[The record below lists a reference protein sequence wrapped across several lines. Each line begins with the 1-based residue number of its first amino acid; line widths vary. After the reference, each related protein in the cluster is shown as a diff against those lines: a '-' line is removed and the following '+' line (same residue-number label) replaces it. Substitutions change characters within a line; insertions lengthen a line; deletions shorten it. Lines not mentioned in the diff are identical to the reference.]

1 MKKKIII
8 ILSIV
13 SLLFIF
19 GGVYLIKSIETNA
32 TRFDELI
39 MFHKVEILRE
49 NLLLNIRRAEADLYS
64 QGTRHAE
71 SANSVESHVDAMK
84 NTINIC
90 FGCHHEESVL
100 LRLRDLQQQVEQYSQ
115 QVSKGMTLKTDT
127 GRFRVELERAHL
139 IGDSLISKINTM
151 IAITNKKLA
160 ERTDD
165 ALREVHRT
173 KILLI
178 LVIAA
183 GPFVI
188 ALMAFSVL
196 RGVTRPIQAL
206 LNATRNLKTGDLE
219 YRVAGLPDEF
229 GELAVGFNAMASSL
243 KAQMKKIEESE
254 KRYRLLFES
263 AGDAIFILD
272 GEGDNMGEIVAANQ
286 AAVKMHGYT
295 HAELLTMNI
304 RDLDDADSSAK
315 VPDRIERIFEGQWLK
330 REINHVRKDGT
341 VFPVA
346 ISAGL
351 LELGN
356 HRYILAIDSDITERK
371 QAEETL
377 QRTEQLKM
385 TGELAAGLAHEIKN
399 PLAGIKAS
407 IEILSTAPYLPED
420 DKRVLVLVIGEIKRI
435 ELLIRDLLNF
445 ARPSR
450 PQFEDT
456 DVNAILDSVASMV
469 LKNPRSPADAS
480 KTIYVVRDFE
490 ENLPAITA
498 DPMQLKQVFVN
509 LMLNAVDAM
518 HGRGTLGIKTRFDLA
533 TRDILIEVSDTGK
546 VPDSAVMNKI
556 FQPFF
561 TTKPKGTGMG
571 LAISKRLIENHRGTI
586 GIVKNVS
593 GGVTF
598 RMSLPVAQVIQ
609 NQTTGPSAAL

>member
-19 GGVYLIKSIETNA
+19 GGIYLIKSIETNA

-64 QGTRHAE
+64 QGTQHAE
-71 SANSVESHVDAMK
+71 TVDSVESHVGAMK
-84 NTINIC
+84 HTINVC

-100 LRLRDLQQQVEQYSQ
+100 LRLQDLQHQVEQYGEQITNGLAQKS
-115 QVSKGMTLKTDT
+115 DA
-127 GRFRVELERAHL
+127 GRFRVELERANIIGEAL
-139 IGDSLISKINTM
+139 IDNINTM
-151 IAITNKKLA
+151 IAITDKKLS

-165 ALREVHRT
+165 ALHEVHRT

-178 LVIAA
+178 MVVAA

-206 LNATRNLKTGDLE
+206 LNATRNLKTGNLD
-219 YRVAGLPDEF
+219 YRVVGLQDEF
-229 GELAVGFNAMASSL
+229 GELAIGFNAMVSSL
-243 KAQMKKIEESE
+243 KEQVKKIEESE

-272 GEGDNMGEIVAANQ
+272 GEGDNMGKIVAANQ

-295 HAELLTMNI
+295 HEELLTMNI
-304 RDLDDADSSAK
+304 SDLDDADSSAR
-315 VPDRIERIFEGQWLK
+315 VTDRIERIFEGEWLK
-330 REINHVRKDGT
+330 REINHIRKDGT
-341 VFPVA
+341 VFPVT

-377 QRTEQLKM
+377 QRTEQLKT

-407 IEILSTAPYLPED
+407 IEILSTAPYLPEE

-435 ELLIRDLLNF
+435 ELLIRELLNF
-445 ARPSR
+445 ARPSQ
-450 PQFEDT
+450 PQFDDT
-456 DVNAILDSVASMV
+456 DVNAVLDAVAGMV
-469 LKNPRSPADAS
+469 LKNPRPSSDVS
-480 KTIYVVRDFE
+480 KTISVVRDFE
-490 ENLPAITA
+490 ENLPSITA
-498 DPMQLKQVFVN
+498 DPMQLKQVFMN
-509 LMLNAVDAM
+509 LMLNAIDAM
-518 HGRGTLGIKTRFDLA
+518 QGSGTLGIKTRFDSSA
-533 TRDILIEVSDTGK
+533 RAILIEVSDTGK
-546 VPDSAVMNKI
+546 VPDSTVMDKI

-571 LAISKRLIENHRGTI
+571 LAISKRLLENHRGTI

-593 GGVTF
+593 SGVTF
-598 RMSLPVAQVIQ
+598 KMSLPVTQVTQQQI
-609 NQTTGPSAAL
+609 N

>member
-8 ILSIV
+8 ILGTV
-13 SLLFIF
+13 SLLFVF
-19 GGVYLIKSIETNA
+19 GGIYLIKSIETNA
-32 TRFDELI
+32 MRFDELL

-71 SANSVESHVDAMK
+71 SAVSVERHVDAMK
-84 NTINIC
+84 NTINVC
-90 FGCHHEESVL
+90 FGCHHQESVL
-100 LRLRDLQQQVEQYSQ
+100 RRLQDLQHQVEQYGQ
-115 QVSKGMTLKTDT
+115 QIGKGLTVKADAGSL
-127 GRFRVELERAHL
+127 RVELERAHL
-139 IGDSLISKINTM
+139 IGDSLISEINTM
-151 IAITNKKLA
+151 IVITNKKLSQQ
-160 ERTDD
+160 TDD
-165 ALREVHRT
+165 ILREVRRT
-173 KILLI
+173 KIMLI
-178 LVIAA
+178 MVIAA
-183 GPFVI
+183 GPFII

-196 RGVTRPIQAL
+196 RGITRPIQAL
-206 LNATRNLKTGDLE
+206 LNATRNLQTGNFE
-219 YRVAGLPDEF
+219 YRVAGLRDEF
-229 GELAVGFNAMASSL
+229 GELAVGFNVMASSL
-243 KAQMKKIEESE
+243 KEHMKKIEESE

-263 AGDAIFILD
+263 AGDGIFILD
-272 GEGDNMGEIVAANQ
+272 GEGDNMGKIVAANQ

-295 HAELLTMNI
+295 LEELLTMNI

-315 VPDRIERIFEGQWLK
+315 VPERIERIFQGEWFK

-351 LELGN
+351 LEMGD
-356 HRYILAIDSDITERK
+356 HRYILAIDSDVTERK

-377 QRTEQLKM
+377 QRTEQLKT

-407 IEILSTAPYLPED
+407 IEILSTAPYLPEE
-420 DKRVLVLVIGEIKRI
+420 DKRILVLVIGEIKRI

-456 DVNAILDSVASMV
+456 DVNAVLNAVAGMV
-469 LKNPRSPADAS
+469 LKNPRSPADSS
-480 KTIYVVRDFE
+480 KSISVVKDLE
-490 ENLPAITA
+490 ENLPGITA
-498 DPMQLKQVFVN
+498 DPMQLKQVFMN

-518 HGRGTLGIKTRFDLA
+518 QGSGTLGIKTRFESA
-533 TRDILIEVSDTGK
+533 ARAILIEVSDTGK
-546 VPDSAVMNKI
+546 VPDPSVMNKI

-586 GIVKNVS
+586 GAVKNGS

-598 RMSLPVAQVIQ
+598 KMSLPITQEIQ
-609 NQTTGPSAAL
+609 KQMTWPSAAL